1 MTFSNALILTLQR
14 VLSMVKMLLKS
25 SHLLTHRKPS
35 TVLIYRA
42 NPTRSIRT
50 KPSHL
55 PTHRKSSQ
63 VLNYRAPSK
72 LKQNLTHKSL
82 RGNMFVFQTWNAFMV
97 VSQVDLSIILY
108 SAERQ
113 GSFSGN
119 CHPTSMISN
128 LAKLVC
134 EGGITAALILGYSLQ
149 QKQRN
154 SLWKFHILISY
165 GIGILSLPRE
175 CEIFKISRMFSHRI
189 SEITSSII

>member
-1 MTFSNALILTLQR
+1 MTFSNALIQTLQR

-42 NPTRSIRT
+42 NPTRSTRI

-55 PTHRKSSQ
+55 PTHRKSLQ
-63 VLNYRAPSK
+63 VLNYRAPSI
-72 LKQNLTHKSL
+72 LKQNLTYKSL

-108 SAERQ
+108 SAD
-113 GSFSGN
+113 
-119 CHPTSMISN
+119 HPTSMISN

-134 EGGITAALILGYSLQ
+134 EGGITAALTLGYSLQ